1 MQAPLL
7 EATLYSQ
14 YIEPIIQR
22 VTLYAPDI
30 LIALVLLIV
39 GFRVIKWVTK
49 LVERGL
55 QNRHVDENL
64 HPFLVAMVRFLLIAL
79 LIVTVAGQC
88 GIPTTS
94 FVAILGAA
102 GLAIGLALQGSLA
115 NFAGGV
121 LLLIFKPIKV
131 GELIEVDGG
140 FGFVKE
146 ISVFVTVLETFQNKT
161 VILPNGPLAGGT
173 ITNYSRIGN
182 IRADINFAIR
192 YGADVDK
199 AMEIALGVLKSSDLV
214 LQDPAPSV
222 YVTSLNE
229 NHIALTALP
238 FTTVEGYWDVY
249 WGLQDDLVKALGE
262 AGFEAPF
269 PQRVVHMQQ
278 G

>member
-102 GLAIGLALQGSLA
+102 GLAVGLALQGSLA

-140 FGFVKE
+140 FVKE
-146 ISVFVTVLETFQNKT
+146 ISVFVTVLETLQNKT

-199 AMEIALGVLKSSDLV
+199 AMEIALNVLKSSELV
-214 LQDPAPSV
+214 
-222 YVTSLNE
+222 
-229 NHIALTALP
+229 
-238 FTTVEGYWDVY
+238 
-249 WGLQDDLVKALGE
+249 LQDDLVKALGE